1 MLEKALGVLKEW
13 RLLNSKSK
21 NEVIKKKNNRNR
33 VEIQKFIIFVKKNLK
48 INMLKIKIAVK
59 LGTIVIIQGN
69 AEVLNITFAI

>member
-13 RLLNSKSK
+13 SLLNSKSK

>member
-1 MLEKALGVLKEW
+1 MLEKVLGVLKEW

-59 LGTIVIIQGN
+59 LGTTVIIQGN